1 MKSSPQGIFSAVIYA
16 FVFSLAVACP
26 GRAQVATSQG
36 DVPALQT
43 QAFDSNPAPDAG
55 TTDLPAARDTD
66 SQPAK
71 KSTPQNASHAVES
84 DWHLDIAPYLWFPG
98 VHGSVGGPRLEA
110 SVHASAADLLSH
122 FRFGLMGLADLRYK
136 RVLMPVDVMW
146 VRLGDD
152 AALPGPGLLA
162 ISANVEASEF
172 LLTPKIGYRVID
184 REKIKIDALTGF
196 RFWHVGQ
203 NLQFNPSLLGLTFSG
218 SQNWVD
224 PLVGGRILAA
234 LSPKARLTIAGDVGG
249 WGAGSQLDYQIVGLL
264 GYQIKPKWTLVA
276 GYRYLDVNYRS
287 GPVFDIAMS
296 GVTFGVNIAVK

>member
-1 MKSSPQGIFSAVIYA
+1 MKSSPKGIFSAVIYA

-36 DVPALQT
+36 GVPALQT
-43 QAFDSNPAPDAG
+43 QVFDSRSAPDAG

-98 VHGSVGGPRLEA
+98 VHGSVGGPRGEA

-136 RVLMPVDVMW
+136 RVLTPVDVMW
-146 VRLGDD
+146 VRLRDD
-152 AALPGPGLLA
+152 TALPGPGLLA

-172 LLTPKIGYRVID
+172 LLTPKVGYRVID

-196 RFWHVGQ
+196 RFWHLGQ
-203 NLQFNPSLLGLTFSG
+203 SLQFNPSLLGLTFSG

-224 PLVGGRILAA
+224 PLVGGRIVAV
-234 LSPKARLTIAGDVGG
+234 LSPKATVTIAGDVGG
-249 WGAGSQLDYQIVGLL
+249 WGAGSQLDYQIVGVL
-264 GYQIKPKWTLVA
+264 GYQIKPKWTLMA

-287 GPVFDIAMS
+287 GQVFDVAMS
-296 GVTFGVNIAVK
+296 GVVFGVNIAVK

>member
-1 MKSSPQGIFSAVIYA
+1 VKSRWKDVFSALICA
-16 FVFSLAVACP
+16 FVFSLAVPCP

-43 QAFDSNPAPDAG
+43 QVFDSSPATDAG
-55 TTDLPAARDTD
+55 TTDLPATGDTD
-66 SQPAK
+66 SQSTK
-71 KSTPQNASHAVES
+71 KTTPQNASPAVES

-98 VHGSVGGPRLEA
+98 VHGTVGGPRGEA

-122 FRFGLMGLADLRYK
+122 LRFGLMGLADLRYK

>member
-1 MKSSPQGIFSAVIYA
+1 VKSSPKGIFSAVIYA

-36 DVPALQT
+36 GVPALQT
-43 QAFDSNPAPDAG
+43 QVFDSRSAPDAG

-98 VHGSVGGPRLEA
+98 VHGSVGGPRGEA

-136 RVLMPVDVMW
+136 RVLTPVDVMW
-146 VRLGDD
+146 VRLRDD
-152 AALPGPGLLA
+152 TALPGPGLLA

-172 LLTPKIGYRVID
+172 LLTPKVGYRVID

-196 RFWHVGQ
+196 RFWHLGQ
-203 NLQFNPSLLGLTFSG
+203 SLQFNPSLLGLTFSG

-224 PLVGGRILAA
+224 PLVGGRIVAV
-234 LSPKARLTIAGDVGG
+234 LSPKATVTIAGDVGG
-249 WGAGSQLDYQIVGLL
+249 WGAGSQLDYQIVGVL
-264 GYQIKPKWTLVA
+264 GYQIKPKWTLMA

-287 GPVFDIAMS
+287 GQVFDIAMS

>member
-1 MKSSPQGIFSAVIYA
+1 VKSGPKGIFSAVIYA

-43 QAFDSNPAPDAG
+43 QVFDSRSAPDAG
-55 TTDLPAARDTD
+55 TTDLPAAGDTD

-71 KSTPQNASHAVES
+71 KSTPQNASHVVES

-98 VHGSVGGPRLEA
+98 VHGSVGGPRGEA

-122 FRFGLMGLADLRYK
+122 FRFGLMGFADLRYK
-136 RVLMPVDVMW
+136 RVLMPVELMW

-152 AALPGPGLLA
+152 AALPGPSLLA
-162 ISANVEASEF
+162 ISANVKASEF
-172 LLTPKIGYRVID
+172 LLTPKVGYRVID

-196 RFWHVGQ
+196 RFWHLGQ
-203 NLQFNPSLLGLTFSG
+203 SLQFNPSLLGLTFSG

-234 LSPKARLTIAGDVGG
+234 LSPKATITIAGDVGG
-249 WGAGSQLDYQIVGLL
+249 WGAGSQLDYQIVGVL
-264 GYQIKPKWTLVA
+264 GYQIKPKWTLMA

-287 GPVFDIAMS
+287 GQVFDVAMS
-296 GVTFGVNIAVK
+296 GVVFGVNIAVK

>member
-1 MKSSPQGIFSAVIYA
+1 M
-16 FVFSLAVACP
+16 
-26 GRAQVATSQG
+26 
-36 DVPALQT
+36 
-43 QAFDSNPAPDAG
+43 
-55 TTDLPAARDTD
+55 
-66 SQPAK
+66 
-71 KSTPQNASHAVES
+71 
-84 DWHLDIAPYLWFPG
+84 
-98 VHGSVGGPRLEA
+98 
-110 SVHASAADLLSH
+110 
-122 FRFGLMGLADLRYK
+122 
-136 RVLMPVDVMW
+136 
-146 VRLGDD
+146 
-152 AALPGPGLLA
+152 
-162 ISANVEASEF
+162 EASEF

-287 GPVFDIAMS
+287 GQVFDVAMS
-296 GVTFGVNIAVK
+296 GVVFGVNIAVK